1 MCKRLCL
8 APHRLSTTIRRH
20 TPRES
25 NAMNAHANTASDA
38 IVIEKDVAVP
48 MRDGAR
54 LMADV
59 FRPQG
64 TERVPAL
71 LNLGP
76 YQKDKLWVTPDTLE
90 EKPNPTMNWE
100 TANPLWWVPRNY
112 ACVRVDGRGS
122 GKSQGQFEPWS
133 LSEAID
139 FYDAIEWAAAQP
151 WCNGKVGLTGIS
163 YYAMNQWF
171 VANLAPPSLKA
182 IMPWEGAA
190 DLYRDAL
197 YHGGI
202 LSVFMTNWVTAHMM
216 HHLLGRASR
225 EHPDR
230 WHTDALYRWVHD
242 SLDSGEL
249 RASQAQWDKIT
260 VPMFTVGNWSGMA
273 LHLRGNTEAF
283 TRAASKHKKMR
294 IHAGSHV
301 HAFYTEDGRQDQI
314 RFFDY
319 WLKGI
324 QNGVMDQP
332 PIKLAIRKGKD
343 ELEWRHE
350 QEWPLKRTQWT
361 KFYFDLSKQQAKD
374 KPQTGTLAREN
385 PKAES
390 SCIYPAFSLGTMGS
404 TSAASSQVMG
414 GGGIKPGMGI
424 ALETPPLPADIEVT
438 GPLMAS
444 FWVSSETEDM
454 DLFLTLR
461 NFDAEGIEI
470 LETGQQG
477 APVPVAKGWLRVSH
491 RELDPDLSLPYR
503 PYHKHTRRLYL
514 KPGEIVQVQVEIWPT
529 SMVFMKGNRIR
540 LDVQPRDG
548 AGSAGYLHY
557 HADYNTG
564 SNTIYAGGERES
576 YLLLP
581 VIPAKPA

>member
-1 MCKRLCL
+1 MNV
-8 APHRLSTTIRRH
+8 H
-20 TPRES
+20 TKS
-25 NAMNAHANTASDA
+25 AADA
-38 IVIEKDVAVP
+38 ILIEKDVEVP

-54 LMADV
+54 LIADI
-59 FRPQG
+59 FRPRG
-64 TERVPAL
+64 AERVPAL

-76 YQKDKLWVTPDTLE
+76 YQKDKLWVTPDTLA
-90 EKPNPTMNWE
+90 EKQNPLMNWE
-100 TANPLWWVPRNY
+100 TVNPEWWVPRGY
-112 ACVRVDGRGS
+112 AAVRVDGRGS
-122 GKSQGQFEPWS
+122 GKSPGQHEPWS
-133 LSEAID
+133 LGEAVD
-139 FYDAIEWAAAQP
+139 FYDAIEWTAAQS

-182 IMPWEGAA
+182 ILPWEGAA

-202 LSVFMTNWVTAHMM
+202 LSVFMTNWFTAHRL

-225 EHPDR
+225 VEPDR
-230 WHTDALYRWVHD
+230 WQTDMMHRWLHD
-242 SLDSGEL
+242 SLDSGAL
-249 RASQAQWDKIT
+249 RSSQAQWDKIT
-260 VPMFTVGNWSGMA
+260 LPMFTAGNWSGMA

-283 TRAASKHKKMR
+283 MRVASKHKKLR

-301 HAFYTEDGRQDQI
+301 HAFYTEEGRADQL

-319 WLKGI
+319 WLRGI
-324 QNGVMDQP
+324 ENGVMDEP
-332 PIKLAIRKGKD
+332 PVKLAIRKGHD
-343 ELEWRHE
+343 VLEWRHE
-350 QEWPLKRTQWT
+350 HEWPLARTKWT
-361 KFYFDLSKQQAKD
+361 KFHFDLSQSQPAGQ
-374 KPQTGTLAREN
+374 PQTGMLVKAN
-385 PKAES
+385 PPAES
-390 SCIYPAFSLGTMGS
+390 ACTYPAFSLGTMGS

-414 GGGIKPGMGI
+414 GGGIKPGMGV
-424 ALETPPLPADIEVT
+424 ALQTPPLPADIEVT
-438 GPLMAS
+438 GPLMANL
-444 FWVSSETEDM
+444 WVSSETEDM

-461 NFDAEGIEI
+461 NFDADGNEI

-491 RELDPDLSLPYR
+491 RELDPDLTLPYR

-529 SMVFMKGNRIR
+529 SMVFKKGHRIR

-564 SNTIYAGGERES
+564 SNTVYAGGARES